1 MSLSVS
7 EISIFFIVLSVMLF
21 MARTLGEFFRLLRQ
35 PNVIGEILAGI
46 ILGPTIF
53 GALFPELFKTL
64 FISSPNIQIS
74 LNGFTTIAVVLL
86 LLVSGLEVDLAIALK
101 QGKAAVLTSVMGILV
116 PFVIGFL
123 IAYGFPQFFGVT
135 NENMRLIFALFV
147 GTALSI
153 TALPVVARTLMD
165 LNIFKT
171 DIGFLIIASAM
182 VNDLIGWIIF
192 SVILSMMGS
201 GHNSFSFGATTG
213 LIFFFLF
220 FTLFIGRKIINRILP
235 FFQTRVSYPGGVLNF
250 ILIVGFL
257 AAAFTEYIGVHA
269 IFGAF
274 IAGIAIGDSAHL
286 KESTREIIQQFVTNI
301 FAPLFFV
308 SIGLR
313 VNFIQNFD
321 LSIVLVFLVLAFA
334 GKVIGCGLG
343 AYWGGFRKKE
353 AMAIGFGMNSRGAM
367 EIVLGVLALQF
378 GLIQEKIFVALVIMA
393 LVTSISSAP
402 FMNYFLKERK
412 LHTFISLLKSRLM
425 FFSKAP
431 GRKEVITELVN
442 LVSNETGIS
451 KEKLFTEVWKREELI
466 ATGIANYL
474 AIPHAKINIKNPIA
488 AIAVSQKG
496 IDFEAP
502 DEIPSKVIILLL
514 TPSENNELQL
524 QLLAEI
530 AGAFKDK
537 ELIENI
543 LESKDRDEFMNK
555 LKAHLNSLHETTKVI
570 NYIDKK
576 IKS

>member
-1 MSLSVS
+1 MNLTVS
-7 EISIFFIVLSVMLF
+7 EISIFLLVLSIMLF
-21 MARTLGEFFRLLRQ
+21 VARTLGELFRLFRQ
-35 PNVIGEILAGI
+35 PNVIGEIMAGI

-53 GALFPELFKTL
+53 GALFPGLFNSL

-74 LNGFTTIAVVLL
+74 LNSFTTIAVVLL
-86 LLVSGLEVDLAIALK
+86 LLVSGLEVDLAVALK
-101 QGKAAVLTSVMGILV
+101 QGRAAILTSVMGILV
-116 PFVIGFL
+116 PFIIGFF
-123 IAYGFPQFFGVT
+123 IAYSFPVFFGVQ
-135 NENMRLIFALFV
+135 EDKMRLVFALFT

-192 SVILSMMGS
+192 SVILSMIGS
-201 GHNSFSFGATTG
+201 NHNSFGFGATTG
-213 LIFFFLF
+213 LIFLFLF
-220 FTLFIGRKIINRILP
+220 FTLFIGRKVIHKMLP

-250 ILIVGFL
+250 ILIVGFI
-257 AAAFTEYIGVHA
+257 AAAFTEFIGIHA

-286 KESTREIIQQFVTNI
+286 KENTREIIQQFVTNI

-313 VNFIQNFD
+313 VNFIQHFD
-321 LSIVLVFLVLAFA
+321 FAIVAIFLILAFA
-334 GKVIGCGLG
+334 GKVIGCGFG
-343 AYWGGFRKKE
+343 AYWGGFRKNE
-353 AMAIGFGMNSRGAM
+353 ALAIGFGMNSRGAM
-367 EIVLGVLALQF
+367 EIVLGVLALQL

-412 LHTFISLLKSRLM
+412 LHTFISLLKNKFLY
-425 FFSKAP
+425 FTKAP
-431 GRKEVITELVN
+431 GRQEVISELVH
-442 LVSNETGIS
+442 LVSDETGLRRDI
-451 KEKLFTEVWKREELI
+451 LFEEVWNREELI

-474 AIPHAKINIKNPIA
+474 AIPHAKIDIKNPIA
-488 AIAVSQKG
+488 AIAVSQTG

-502 DEIPSKVIILLL
+502 DGIPSRIIILLL
-514 TPSENNELQL
+514 TPSDNNELQL

-530 AGAFKDK
+530 ANAFKEK
-537 ELIENI
+537 NIIENI
-543 LESKDRDEFMNK
+543 LLSKDKDEFMNK
-555 LKAHLNSLHETTKVI
+555 LKAHLNSLNTTTKVI
-570 NYIDKK
+570 DFIDKK
-576 IKS
+576 IKA

>member
-1 MSLSVS
+1 MPLSIN
-7 EISIFFIVLSVMLF
+7 EISIFLLVLSIMLF
-21 MARTLGEFFRLLRQ
+21 VARTLGEFFRLLRQ

-46 ILGPTIF
+46 ILGPTVL
-53 GALFPELFKTL
+53 GALFPNLFNSL
-64 FISSPNIQIS
+64 FVNSPNIQTALS
-74 LNGFTTIAVVLL
+74 GFTTIAVVLL
-86 LLVSGLEVDLAIALK
+86 LLVSGLEVDLAVALK
-101 QGKAAVLTSVMGILV
+101 QGRAAVLTSIMGILV
-116 PFVIGFL
+116 PFAIGFF
-123 IAYGFPQFFGVT
+123 IAYSFPSFFGIT
-135 NENMRLIFALFV
+135 NDKMHLVFALFV

-192 SVILSMMGS
+192 SVILSMIGS
-201 GHNSFSFGATTG
+201 NHNSFGFGATTG
-213 LIFFFLF
+213 MIFLFLF
-220 FTLFIGRKIINRILP
+220 FTLFIGRKIIHKMLP

-250 ILIVGFL
+250 ILIVGFV
-257 AAAFTEYIGVHA
+257 AAAFTEYIGIHA

-313 VNFIQNFD
+313 VNFIQHFD
-321 LSIVLVFLVLAFA
+321 LGIVSIFLLLAFA

-343 AYWGGFRKKE
+343 AYWGGFRKNE
-353 AMAIGFGMNSRGAM
+353 ALAIGFGMNSRGAM

-412 LHTFISLLKSRLM
+412 LHTFISLLKNKLLY
-425 FFSKAP
+425 FTKAS
-431 GRKEVITELVN
+431 GRQEVILELAH
-442 LVSNETGIS
+442 LVANETGLNRDV
-451 KEKLFTEVWKREELI
+451 LFNEVWKREELI

-474 AIPHAKINIKNPIA
+474 AIPHAKIDIKNPIA
-488 AIAVSQKG
+488 AIAVSTNG

-502 DEIPSKVIILLL
+502 DGIPSKVIIFLL
-514 TPSENNELQL
+514 TPADNNELQL
-524 QLLAEI
+524 QLLAET
-530 AGAFKDK
+530 ANAFKDRGI
-537 ELIENI
+537 IENI
-543 LESKDRDEFMNK
+543 LQSKDKDEFMNK
-555 LKAHLNSLHETTKVI
+555 LKSHLRSLQETTKVI
-570 NYIDKK
+570 NFIDKK
-576 IKS
+576 IKA